1 MAIKKTRKKARGAYL
16 QQSTSHNIFYLSN
29 HPAHRCASEG
39 SFSLPSSSFQFE
51 LFHGKRK
58 KYKPCGR
65 RTRWEATITYYKISR
80 ITSRITSHSHTL
92 TTCNPHSIIFLKLLS
107 PPLFFL
113 FSRLHVLPTLPE
125 CVYHET
131 THQFTEYR
139 LGGGGTREL
148 RWAITTRRNHRP
160 SNILKCA
167 LKKNLEK

>member
-107 PPLFFL
+107 PPLFF
-113 FSRLHVLPTLPE
+113 FSFQDCTSFPHCQSVYTTKQHISSQSTDWEEVGPE
-125 CVYHET
+125 
-131 THQFTEYR
+131 
-139 LGGGGTREL
+139 
-148 RWAITTRRNHRP
+148 
-160 SNILKCA
+160 S
-167 LKKNLEK
+167 